1 MATNVSVSVVAKIYS
16 AVERMHNR
24 VSSVKMIVL
33 VLREHITTFLEIMT
47 PT

>member
-1 MATNVSVSVVAKIYS
+1 MAANVRVSVVAKIYS

-24 VSSVKMIVL
+24 VSSVEIIVL
-33 VLREHITTFLEIMT
+33 ALKEHITTFLEIMT